1 MTSKLT
7 DFESNL
13 LRLCIVWG
21 RVMTIFKEYPKH
33 MKTGMHELLVRHL
46 FREVTIE
53 QLHNFI
59 KIRKDL
65 LQNPEFKKLDDII
78 KVLIEPILEHEKPI
92 KELRHNYVAHIQ
104 EKGRNFDVLM
114 NDIIIKYTLPTTFSF
129 YCFMTGLVF
138 YYCGIVERNFS
149 TEWDKAMEKYNA
161 KLGVAMRVSS
171 GFKMK
176 DVDKKIREILSPM
189 QIPLFD
195 NGYVTSVPKP
205 VIEKLRKM
213 YSISKK

>member
-1 MTSKLT
+1 MSAKLT
-7 DFESNL
+7 DFESDL

-21 RVMTIFKEYPKH
+21 RVMTIFKEYPNH

-46 FREVTIE
+46 LREVTVE

-65 LQNPEFKKLDDII
+65 LRNPDFRKLDDII
-78 KVLIEPILEHEKPI
+78 KVLIEPILEHKKPI

-104 EKGRNFDVLM
+104 EKGRNFDVMM
-114 NDIIIKYTLPTTFSF
+114 NDIIVKYDLPTTFSF
-129 YCFMTGLVF
+129 YRYMTGLVF

-149 TEWDKAMEKYNA
+149 TEWDKAMKKYNA
-161 KLGVAMRVSS
+161 KLGVAMRVNS

-195 NGYVTSVPKP
+195 NGFVTSVSES
-205 VIEKLRKM
+205 VIEKLRKI
-213 YSISKK
+213 YTKA